1 MDTKKFIAT
10 SIRKY
15 LNEEI
20 GDKIKTGVDFVYQQ
34 HPELTNIGT
43 PEQYSQYLD
52 TIFPN
57 SKVKDILYHGTDTK
71 KDNFLSLGS
80 GTHFGTEESAKQ
92 RRNKVLLSVIL
103 NINNSVLF
111 KDILDDDVLE
121 VANKFLEENKEYLEY
136 GYRNEES
143 GLLVYLYSQGKIDSD
158 TLWDALYSDRNT
170 IMQILQET
178 LNSDGYK
185 YVNEVEDKGSISYVV
200 FEPEQIHILGSKQDI
215 EGFKNFVK
223 K

>member
-20 GDKIKTGVDFVYQQ
+20 GGKIKTGVDFVYQQ

-57 SKVKDILYHGTDTK
+57 SKVKDIKQHATEADFESFTK
-71 KDNFLSLGS
+71 EGS
-80 GTHFGTEESAKQ
+80 GRLGKGFYFSDYGNNYIEGENVK
-92 RRNKVLLSVIL
+92 KKFVLLNIKNPL
-103 NINNSVLF
+103 NIQGGQFMKDVYKLLDDRNQSSDNTDDKIQAQ
-111 KDILDDDVLE
+111 KDINNQYKQK
-121 VANKFLEENKEYLEY
+121 A
-136 GYRNEES
+136 
-143 GLLVYLYSQGKIDSD
+143 
-158 TLWDALYSDRNT
+158 DALIGDKNGV
-170 IMQILQET
+170 
-178 LNSDGYK
+178 LNSEIK
-185 YVNEVEDKGSISYVV
+185 V

>member
-20 GDKIKTGVDFVYQQ
+20 GGKIKTGVDFVYQQ

-57 SKVKDILYHGTDTK
+57 SKLKDIIYHGGKSEFETFINRYVDDEVGVMNGIYLTHNINYAKEYGPKIKSLLINAINPLNTEGSWTGIINDETK
-71 KDNFLSLGS
+71 
-80 GTHFGTEESAKQ
+80 Q
-92 RRNKVLLSVIL
+92 KVLDKGYDVIVNHAFDNSKIRKLLDKL
-103 NINNSVLF
+103 NIS
-111 KDILDDDVLE
+111 
-121 VANKFLEENKEYLEY
+121 
-136 GYRNEES
+136 RM
-143 GLLVYLYSQGKIDSD
+143 
-158 TLWDALYSDRNT
+158 R
-170 IMQILQET
+170 QE
-178 LNSDGYK
+178 
-185 YVNEVEDKGSISYVV
+185 IIV
-200 FEPEQIHILGSKQDI
+200 FEPEKIHILGSKQDI

>member
-20 GDKIKTGVDFVYQQ
+20 GGKIKTGVDFVYQQ

-52 TIFPN
+52 TIFLN
-57 SKVKDILYHGTDTK
+57 SKLKDIIYHGGKSEFETFRNRYVDDEVGVMNVIYLTHNINYDKEYGPKIKSLLINAINPLNTEGSWTGIINDETK
-71 KDNFLSLGS
+71 
-80 GTHFGTEESAKQ
+80 Q
-92 RRNKVLLSVIL
+92 KVLAKGYDTIINTAFDNSKIRKLLDKL
-103 NINNSVLF
+103 NIS
-111 KDILDDDVLE
+111 
-121 VANKFLEENKEYLEY
+121 
-136 GYRNEES
+136 RM
-143 GLLVYLYSQGKIDSD
+143 
-158 TLWDALYSDRNT
+158 R
-170 IMQILQET
+170 QE
-178 LNSDGYK
+178 
-185 YVNEVEDKGSISYVV
+185 IIA

>member
-20 GDKIKTGVDFVYQQ
+20 GGKIKTGVDFVYQQ

-52 TIFPN
+52 SIFPN
-57 SKVKDILYHGTDTK
+57 SKEKDIIYHGGNTEFETFRNRHVDKEVGVMNGIYLTHNINYAKEYGPKIKSLLINAINPLNTEGSWTGIINDETK
-71 KDNFLSLGS
+71 
-80 GTHFGTEESAKQ
+80 Q
-92 RRNKVLLSVIL
+92 KVLAKGYDVIINHAFDNSKIRKLLAKL
-103 NINNSVLF
+103 NIS
-111 KDILDDDVLE
+111 
-121 VANKFLEENKEYLEY
+121 
-136 GYRNEES
+136 RM
-143 GLLVYLYSQGKIDSD
+143 
-158 TLWDALYSDRNT
+158 R
-170 IMQILQET
+170 QE
-178 LNSDGYK
+178 
-185 YVNEVEDKGSISYVV
+185 IIV
-200 FEPEQIHILGSKQDI
+200 FEPEKIHILGSKQDI